1 MRQPGERPAT
11 YEDLVALPEN
21 MVGQII
27 GGELIAHPRPG
38 SRHGYASSRLGAMTE
53 LFASGSGG
61 PGGWWILDEPELL
74 LSGDTLIPDLAGW
87 REERLPSLPDV
98 PRFELA
104 PDWVCEIL
112 SPSTARV
119 DRVLKRHV
127 YAREGVQFLWYVD
140 PAAKVLEALQL
151 RDGTWRDV
159 GAWGGDSR
167 VRAAPFEAVEL
178 DLSRLWLPEGT

>member
-27 GGELIAHPRPG
+27 GGELIAHPRPRSSHAYAATYLAGLSRSFG
-38 SRHGYASSRLGAMTE
+38 S
-53 LFASGSGG
+53 SGG
-61 PGGWWILDEPELL
+61 PGGWWILMEPELAL
-74 LSGDTLIPDLAGW
+74 GGDILVPDLAGW
-87 REERLPSLPDV
+87 RRERMPTMPDV

-112 SPSTARV
+112 SPSTTRV
-119 DRVLKRHV
+119 DRVLKRYA
-127 YAREGVQFLWYVD
+127 YARERVQFLWYVD
-140 PAAKVLEALQL
+140 PAVKVLEALQL
-151 RDGTWRDV
+151 RDGGWSDV
-159 GAWGGDSR
+159 GAWDGDAR

-178 DLSRLWLPEGT
+178 DLSELWLPEGT